1 MDADRSGR
9 KAPKAGLSTQRVD
22 PETVSKIKTINYHL
36 LKSRGIRLSQC
47 DIIRYTVRL
56 AYSHEAEFIDYI
68 TDSEKSR
75 ENPFGSMVRTSSKTW
90 FP

>member
-1 MDADRSGR
+1 MPGEKSANAAKG
-9 KAPKAGLSTQRVD
+9 GITTQRVD

-36 LKSRGIRLSQC
+36 LKSRRIRLSQC
-47 DIIRYTVRL
+47 DIIRYALRL

-68 TDSEKSR
+68 TDSEKSK
-75 ENPFGSMVRTSSKTW
+75 ENPFGSIVRTSSKTW